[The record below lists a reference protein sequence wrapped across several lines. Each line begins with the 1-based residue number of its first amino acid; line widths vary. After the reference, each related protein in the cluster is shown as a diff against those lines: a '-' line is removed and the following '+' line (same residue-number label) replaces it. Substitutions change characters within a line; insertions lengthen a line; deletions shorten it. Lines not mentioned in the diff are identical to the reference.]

1 MIDFNYK
8 ILSGIVNFFLFNS
21 MGIFFYLY
29 SVYFIDLFLRVYIM
43 FTVNLLTTGNWLKY
57 CVSKHNPGRRQ

>member
-1 MIDFNYK
+1 MGAKMIDFNYK

-29 SVYFIDLFLRVYIM
+29 SVYFIDLFLRI
-43 FTVNLLTTGNWLKY
+43 LKTEGKNNY
-57 CVSKHNPGRRQ
+57 V